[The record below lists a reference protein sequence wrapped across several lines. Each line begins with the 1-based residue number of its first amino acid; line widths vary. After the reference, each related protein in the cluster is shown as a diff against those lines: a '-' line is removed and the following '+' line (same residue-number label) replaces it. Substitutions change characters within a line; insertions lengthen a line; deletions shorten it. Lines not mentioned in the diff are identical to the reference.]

1 MGWNR
6 SQPAQK
12 IKTNGSEKE
21 CSKLEI
27 FKNVDPIS
35 ADVKNTDLIPF
46 PEVFYN
52 GLI

>member
-35 ADVKNTDLIPF
+35 ADVKNADPIP
-46 PEVFYN
+46 
-52 GLI
+52 